1 MGKKILTRFTGTL
14 ARCLLAVPLLAASFG
29 VVALPTK
36 AEAVSCHVFSSSQA
50 GATDYYFYTPTYTV
64 PSSSGCVDINI
75 GAIGTSN
82 HCARGSNHGPERDAG
97 STADRRSHVG
107 ACAARG
113 SRAEHLAGSA
123 RDAAT
128 RLDFAEERASAHRAS
143 ARAGAYHAIGCA
155 AAGEWQGECHATTA
169 TR

>member
-64 PSSSGCVDINI
+64 PSSSGCADINI

-82 HCARGSNHGPERDAG
+82 HCAYMKVEFFPSSGGSYFG
-97 STADRRSHVG
+97 SQKYLCSSTVDDHKVI
-107 ACAARG
+107 
-113 SRAEHLAGSA
+113 
-123 RDAAT
+123 
-128 RLDFAEERASAHRAS
+128 ASAVKNGTRYKIWA
-143 ARAGAYHAIGCA
+143 AYPTNALGITYGFKIID
-155 AAGEWQGECHATTA
+155 
-169 TR
+169 